1 MNSRFD
7 IVKQLDNSVVDFT
20 QEYNDVVLWNAIALS
35 NKHDYSKGAIQRQ
48 YYLITHR
55 TESDRGEYEEFL
67 DAVDTQDLVEII
79 DGLCDIF
86 VVAGY
91 WLFLNKAQPKLEGFV
106 IDPVSALENVYYQPK
121 IFNEPDKIDVSNLF
135 QDALNALASLKG
147 GKECLQEVLRS
158 NMSKFAQ
165 KDFFEDKGI
174 LPEVVAANIEVSS
187 NGRYKNV
194 VPICSL
200 VVDNETGKEVEYVVF
215 RNEGGKSK
223 LLKPFYFQEPKLK
236 EIIEQYI

>member
-1 MNSRFD
+1 MSSRFD
-7 IVKQLDNSVVDFT
+7 IVKDLDNSVVDFT

-35 NKHDYSKGAIQRQ
+35 NKHEYSKEAIERQ
-48 YYLITHR
+48 FSLVM
-55 TESDRGEYEEFL
+55 EEYKELHE
-67 DAVDTQDLVEII
+67 AVDSKDIIEIY
-79 DGLCDIF
+79 DALGDIF

-106 IDPVSALENVYYQPK
+106 IDPVLALENVYYQPK
-121 IFNEPDKIDVSNLF
+121 IFNEPYKIDVSNLF

-194 VPICSL
+194 VPIYSEVL
-200 VVDNETGKEVEYVVF
+200 DNETGKEVEYIVF
-215 RNEGGKSK
+215 RCDGGKSK
-223 LLKPFYFQEPKLK
+223 IVKPFYFQEPKLK
-236 EIIEQYI
+236 EIIEQ

>member
-1 MNSRFD
+1 MTSRFD
-7 IVKQLDNSVVDFT
+7 IVKQLDNSVIDFT
-20 QEYNDVVLWNAIALS
+20 QEYNNVVLWNAIALS
-35 NKHDYSKGAIQRQ
+35 NKHEYSKEAIQRQ
-48 YYLITHR
+48 LSLVM
-55 TESDRGEYEEFL
+55 EEYKELHE
-67 DAVDTQDLVEII
+67 AVDTKDLIEIY
-79 DGLCDIF
+79 DALGDIF

-106 IDPVSALENVYYQPK
+106 IDPVSALENIYYQPK
-121 IFNEPDKIDVSNLF
+121 ILNEPDKIDVSNLF
-135 QDALNALASLKG
+135 QDAMNALASLKG

-194 VPICSL
+194 VPIYSL
-200 VVDNETGKEVEYVVF
+200 VVDNVTGKEVEYVVF
-215 RNEGGKSK
+215 RSEGGKSK

-236 EIIEQYI
+236 ELIEKYI

>member
-1 MNSRFD
+1 MSSRFD
-7 IVKQLDNSVVDFT
+7 IVKDLDNSVVDFT

-35 NKHDYSKGAIQRQ
+35 NKHEYSKEAIQRQ
-48 YYLITHR
+48 LSLVM
-55 TESDRGEYEEFL
+55 EEYKELHE
-67 DAVDTQDLVEII
+67 AVDSKDLVEIY
-79 DGLCDIF
+79 DALGDIF

-91 WLFLNKAQPKLEGFV
+91 WLFLNKAHPKLEGFV
-106 IDPVSALENVYYQPK
+106 IDPVSALENIYYQPK
-121 IFNEPDKIDVSNLF
+121 ILNEPDKIDVSNLF

-187 NGRYKNV
+187 NRRYKNV

-200 VVDNETGKEVEYVVF
+200 VVDNETGKEVEYIVF
-215 RNEGGKSK
+215 RCDGGKSK
-223 LLKPFYFQEPKLK
+223 IVKPFYFQEPKLK
-236 EIIEQYI
+236 EIIEQ

>member
-1 MNSRFD
+1 MTSRFD

-20 QEYNDVVLWNAIALS
+20 QEYNGVVLWNAIALS
-35 NKHDYSKGAIQRQ
+35 NKHDHSKEAIQRQ
-48 YYLITHR
+48 LSLVM
-55 TESDRGEYEEFL
+55 EEYKELHE
-67 DAVDTQDLVEII
+67 AVDSKDLIEIY
-79 DGLCDIF
+79 DALGDIF

-91 WLFLNKAQPKLEGFV
+91 WLFLNKAHPKLEGFV
-106 IDPVSALENVYYQPK
+106 IDPVSALENIYYQPK

-135 QDALNALASLKG
+135 QDTLNALASLKG

-194 VPICSL
+194 VPIYSL
-200 VVDNETGKEVEYVVF
+200 VVDNEVGKEVEYVVF
-215 RNEGGKSK
+215 RSEGGKGK

-236 EIIEQYI
+236 ELIEKYI

>member
-1 MNSRFD
+1 MSSRFD

-35 NKHDYSKGAIQRQ
+35 NKHEYSKEAIQRQ
-48 YYLITHR
+48 LSLVM
-55 TESDRGEYEEFL
+55 EEYKELHE
-67 DAVDTQDLVEII
+67 AVDCKDLIEIY
-79 DGLCDIF
+79 DALGDIF

-121 IFNEPDKIDVSNLF
+121 IFNEPYKIDVSNLF

-194 VPICSL
+194 VPIYSE
-200 VVDNETGKEVEYVVF
+200 VVDNETGKEVSYIVF
-215 RNEGGKSK
+215 RDEGGKSK

>member
-1 MNSRFD
+1 MTSRFD
-7 IVKQLDNSVVDFT
+7 IVKQLDNSVIDFT
-20 QEYNDVVLWNAIALS
+20 QEYNNVVLWNAIALS
-35 NKHDYSKGAIQRQ
+35 NKHEYSKEAIQRQ
-48 YYLITHR
+48 LSLVM
-55 TESDRGEYEEFL
+55 EEYKELHE
-67 DAVDTQDLVEII
+67 AVDTKDLIEIY
-79 DGLCDIF
+79 DALGDIF

-106 IDPVSALENVYYQPK
+106 IDPVSALENIYYQPK
-121 IFNEPDKIDVSNLF
+121 ILNEPDKIDVSNLF
-135 QDALNALASLKG
+135 QDAMNALASLKG

-194 VPICSL
+194 VPIYSL
-200 VVDNETGKEVEYVVF
+200 VVDNVTGKEVEYVVF
-215 RNEGGKSK
+215 RSEGGKSK

>member
-1 MNSRFD
+1 MSSRFD
-7 IVKQLDNSVVDFT
+7 IVKDLDNSVVDFT

-35 NKHDYSKGAIQRQ
+35 NKHDYSKEAIQRQ
-48 YYLITHR
+48 YDLV
-55 TESDRGEYEEFL
+55 TEEHNELHEAIDSS
-67 DAVDTQDLVEII
+67 DLVETI
-79 DGLCDIF
+79 DALCDIF

-91 WLFLNKAQPKLEGFV
+91 WMFLNKLKPSLEGFV
-106 IDPVSALENVYYQPK
+106 VDSVSAVEGVYYQFTTFEK
-121 IFNEPDKIDVSNLF
+121 KELQVASLF
-135 QDALNALASLKG
+135 QDTLNALASIKG
-147 GKECLQEVLRS
+147 GKEYLQEVLRS

-165 KDFFEDKGI
+165 KGFFEDKGI

-194 VPICSL
+194 VPIYSNIL
-200 VVDNETGKEVEYVVF
+200 DNETGKEVEYVVF

>member
-1 MNSRFD
+1 MSSRFD
-7 IVKQLDNSVVDFT
+7 IVKDLDNSVVDFT

-35 NKHDYSKGAIQRQ
+35 NKHEYSKEAIQRQ
-48 YYLITHR
+48 LSLVM
-55 TESDRGEYEEFL
+55 EEYKELHE
-67 DAVDTQDLVEII
+67 AVDSKDLIEIY
-79 DGLCDIF
+79 DALGDIF

-106 IDPVSALENVYYQPK
+106 IDPVSALENIYYQPK
-121 IFNEPDKIDVSNLF
+121 ILNEPDKIDVSNLF

-200 VVDNETGKEVEYVVF
+200 VVDNETGKEVEYIVF
-215 RNEGGKSK
+215 RCDGGKSK
-223 LLKPFYFQEPKLK
+223 IVKPFYFQEPKLK

>member
-1 MNSRFD
+1 MTSRFD
-7 IVKQLDNSVVDFT
+7 IVKDLDNSVVYFT

-35 NKHDYSKGAIQRQ
+35 NKHEYSKEAIQRQ
-48 YYLITHR
+48 LSLVM
-55 TESDRGEYEEFL
+55 EEYKELHE
-67 DAVDTQDLVEII
+67 AVDTKDLIEIY
-79 DGLCDIF
+79 DALGDIF

-106 IDPVSALENVYYQPK
+106 IDPVSALENIYYQPK
-121 IFNEPDKIDVSNLF
+121 ILNEPDKIDVSNLF
-135 QDALNALASLKG
+135 QDAMNALASLKG

-194 VPICSL
+194 VPIYSL
-200 VVDNETGKEVEYVVF
+200 VVDNVTGKEVEYVVF
-215 RNEGGKSK
+215 RNDGGKSK

>member
-1 MNSRFD
+1 MTSRFD
-7 IVKQLDNSVVDFT
+7 IVKQLDNSVIDFT
-20 QEYNDVVLWNAIALS
+20 QEYNNVVLWNAIALS
-35 NKHDYSKGAIQRQ
+35 NKHEYSKEAIQRQ
-48 YYLITHR
+48 LSLVM
-55 TESDRGEYEEFL
+55 EEYKELHE
-67 DAVDTQDLVEII
+67 AVDTKDLIEIY
-79 DGLCDIF
+79 DALGDIF

-106 IDPVSALENVYYQPK
+106 IDPVSALENIYYQPK
-121 IFNEPDKIDVSNLF
+121 ILNEPDKIDVSNLF
-135 QDALNALASLKG
+135 QDAMNALASLKG

-194 VPICSL
+194 VPIYSL
-200 VVDNETGKEVEYVVF
+200 VVDNVTGKEVEYVVF
-215 RNEGGKSK
+215 RNDGGKSK

>member
-1 MNSRFD
+1 MTSRFD
-7 IVKQLDNSVVDFT
+7 IVKQLDNSVIDFT
-20 QEYNDVVLWNAIALS
+20 QEYNNVVLWNAIALS
-35 NKHDYSKGAIQRQ
+35 NKHEYSKEAIQRQ
-48 YYLITHR
+48 LSLVM
-55 TESDRGEYEEFL
+55 EEYKELHE
-67 DAVDTQDLVEII
+67 AVDTKDLIEIY
-79 DGLCDIF
+79 DALGDIF

-106 IDPVSALENVYYQPK
+106 IDPVSALENIYYQPK
-121 IFNEPDKIDVSNLF
+121 ILNEPDKIDVSNLF
-135 QDALNALASLKG
+135 QDAMNALASLKG

-194 VPICSL
+194 VPIYSL
-200 VVDNETGKEVEYVVF
+200 VVDNVTGKEVEYVVF
-215 RNEGGKSK
+215 RSEGGKSK

-236 EIIEQYI
+236 ELLEKYI

>member
-1 MNSRFD
+1 MSSRFD
-7 IVKQLDNSVVDFT
+7 IVKDLDNSVVDFT

-35 NKHDYSKGAIQRQ
+35 NKHEYSKEAIQRQ
-48 YYLITHR
+48 LSLVM
-55 TESDRGEYEEFL
+55 EEYKELHE
-67 DAVDTQDLVEII
+67 AVDSKDLIEIY
-79 DGLCDIF
+79 DALGDIF

-194 VPICSL
+194 VPIYSNIL
-200 VVDNETGKEVEYVVF
+200 DNETGKEVEYVVF

-236 EIIEQYI
+236 ELIDKYV

>member
-1 MNSRFD
+1 MSSRFD
-7 IVKQLDNSVVDFT
+7 IVKDLDNSVVDFT

-35 NKHDYSKGAIQRQ
+35 NKHEYSKEAIQRQ
-48 YYLITHR
+48 LSLVM
-55 TESDRGEYEEFL
+55 EEYKELHE
-67 DAVDTQDLVEII
+67 AVDTKDLIEIY
-79 DGLCDIF
+79 DALGDIF

-135 QDALNALASLKG
+135 QDTLNALASLKG

-194 VPICSL
+194 VPIYSL
-200 VVDNETGKEVEYVVF
+200 IVDNDTQKEVEYVVF

>member
-1 MNSRFD
+1 MTSRFD
-7 IVKQLDNSVVDFT
+7 IVKQLDNSVIDFT
-20 QEYNDVVLWNAIALS
+20 QEYNDVILWNAISLS
-35 NKHDYSKGAIQRQ
+35 NNHDHSKEAIQRQ
-48 YYLITHR
+48 LSLVM
-55 TESDRGEYEEFL
+55 EEYKELCE
-67 DAVDTQDLVEII
+67 AVDSKDLIEIY
-79 DGLCDIF
+79 DALGDIF

-91 WLFLNKAQPKLEGFV
+91 WLFLNKAHPKLEGFV
-106 IDPVSALENVYYQPK
+106 IDPVSALENIYYQPK
-121 IFNEPDKIDVSNLF
+121 ILNEPDKIDVSNLF

-194 VPICSL
+194 VPIYSL
-200 VVDNETGKEVEYVVF
+200 VVDNETGKEVEYIVF
-215 RNEGGKSK
+215 RCDGGKSK

>member
-1 MNSRFD
+1 MSSRFD
-7 IVKQLDNSVVDFT
+7 IVKDLDNSVVDFT

-35 NKHDYSKGAIQRQ
+35 NKHEYSKEAIQRQ
-48 YYLITHR
+48 LSLVM
-55 TESDRGEYEEFL
+55 EEYKELHE
-67 DAVDTQDLVEII
+67 AVDTKDLIEIY
-79 DGLCDIF
+79 DALGDIF

-106 IDPVSALENVYYQPK
+106 IDPVSALENIYYQPK
-121 IFNEPDKIDVSNLF
+121 ILNEPDKIDVSNLF

-200 VVDNETGKEVEYVVF
+200 VVDNETGKEVEYIVF
-215 RNEGGKSK
+215 RCDGGKSK
-223 LLKPFYFQEPKLK
+223 IVKPFYFQEPKLK

>member
-1 MNSRFD
+1 MTSRFD
-7 IVKQLDNSVVDFT
+7 IVKDLDNSVVNFE
-20 QEYNDVVLWNAIALS
+20 QEYNNVVLWNAIALS
-35 NKHDYSKGAIQRQ
+35 NNHDYSKEALKRQ
-48 YYLITHR
+48 YSLV
-55 TESDRGEYEEFL
+55 EEEFKETK
-67 DAVDTQDLVEII
+67 DAVDARDLVETI

-91 WLFLNKAQPKLEGFV
+91 WLFLNKAKPKIEGFV
-106 IDPVSALENVYYQPK
+106 IDPVVALESVYYQPK
-121 IFNEPDKIDVSNLF
+121 LFNSPDTIDVSNLF
-135 QDALNALASLKG
+135 QDTLNALASLKG

-194 VPICSL
+194 VPIYSNIL
-200 VVDNETGKEVEYVVF
+200 DNETGKEVEYVVF

-236 EIIEQYI
+236 ELIEKYI

>member
-1 MNSRFD
+1 MSSRFD
-7 IVKQLDNSVVDFT
+7 IVKDLDNSFIDFT
-20 QEYNDVVLWNAIALS
+20 QEYNNVVLWNAIALS
-35 NKHDYSKGAIQRQ
+35 NKHDYSKEAIQRQ
-48 YYLITHR
+48 YALV
-55 TESDRGEYEEFL
+55 TEEHNELHEAIDYK
-67 DAVDTQDLVEII
+67 DLVEIY
-79 DGLCDIF
+79 DALGDIF

-121 IFNEPDKIDVSNLF
+121 IFNEPDKIEVSNLF

-165 KDFFEDKGI
+165 QGFFEDKGI

-194 VPICSL
+194 VPIYSNIL
-200 VVDNETGKEVEYVVF
+200 DNETGKEVEYIVF

-236 EIIEQYI
+236 ELIEKYI

>member
-1 MNSRFD
+1 MSSRFD
-7 IVKQLDNSVVDFT
+7 IVKQLDNSVIDFT
-20 QEYNDVVLWNAIALS
+20 QEYNDVILWNAISLS
-35 NKHDYSKGAIQRQ
+35 NKHEYSKEAIQRQ
-48 YYLITHR
+48 LSLVM
-55 TESDRGEYEEFL
+55 EEYKELHE
-67 DAVDTQDLVEII
+67 AVDSKDLIEIY
-79 DGLCDIF
+79 DALGDIF

-135 QDALNALASLKG
+135 QDAMNALASLKG
-147 GKECLQEVLRS
+147 GKKCLQEVLRS

-194 VPICSL
+194 VPIYSL
-200 VVDNETGKEVEYVVF
+200 IVDNDTQKEVEYVVF

-236 EIIEQYI
+236 ELIEKYI

>member
-1 MNSRFD
+1 MSSRFD
-7 IVKQLDNSVVDFT
+7 IVKDLDNSVVDFT

-35 NKHDYSKGAIQRQ
+35 NKHEYSKEAIQRQ
-48 YYLITHR
+48 LSLVM
-55 TESDRGEYEEFL
+55 EEYKELHE
-67 DAVDTQDLVEII
+67 AVDSKDLIEIY
-79 DGLCDIF
+79 DALGDIF

-194 VPICSL
+194 VPIYSK
-200 VVDNETGKEVEYVVF
+200 VIDNKTGKEVSYIVF
-215 RNEGGKSK
+215 RDEGGKSK

>member
-1 MNSRFD
+1 MSSRFD
-7 IVKQLDNSVVDFT
+7 IVKDLDNSVVDFT

-35 NKHDYSKGAIQRQ
+35 NKHEYSEEAIQRQ
-48 YYLITHR
+48 LSLVM
-55 TESDRGEYEEFL
+55 EEYKELHE
-67 DAVDTQDLVEII
+67 AVDSKDLIEIY
-79 DGLCDIF
+79 DALGDIF

-200 VVDNETGKEVEYVVF
+200 VVDNETGKEVEYIVF
-215 RNEGGKSK
+215 RCDGGKSK
-223 LLKPFYFQEPKLK
+223 IVKPFYFQEPKLK

>member
-1 MNSRFD
+1 MTSRFD
-7 IVKQLDNSVVDFT
+7 IVKDLDNSVVDFT

-35 NKHDYSKGAIQRQ
+35 NKHEYSKETIQRQ
-48 YYLITHR
+48 LSLVM
-55 TESDRGEYEEFL
+55 EEYKELHE
-67 DAVDTQDLVEII
+67 AVDSKDLIEIY
-79 DGLCDIF
+79 DALGDIF

-91 WLFLNKAQPKLEGFV
+91 WLFLNKAHPKLEGFV

-135 QDALNALASLKG
+135 QDTLNALASLKG

-194 VPICSL
+194 VPIYSEVL
-200 VVDNETGKEVEYVVF
+200 DNETGKEVEYVVF

-236 EIIEQYI
+236 ELIEKYT

>member
-1 MNSRFD
+1 MSSRFD

-35 NKHDYSKGAIQRQ
+35 NKHEYSKEAIQRQ
-48 YYLITHR
+48 LSLVM
-55 TESDRGEYEEFL
+55 EEYKELHE
-67 DAVDTQDLVEII
+67 AVDCKDLIEIY
-79 DGLCDIF
+79 DALGDIF

-106 IDPVSALENVYYQPK
+106 IDPVSALENIYYQQK

-194 VPICSL
+194 VPIYSS
-200 VVDNETGKEVEYVVF
+200 VVDNETGKEVEYIVF
-215 RNEGGKSK
+215 RCDGGKGK
-223 LLKPFYFQEPKLK
+223 LLKSFYYIPPKLK
-236 EIIEQYI
+236 EIIDKYENS

>member
-1 MNSRFD
+1 MTSRFD
-7 IVKQLDNSVVDFT
+7 IVKQLGNSVVDFT

-35 NKHDYSKGAIQRQ
+35 NKHEYSKEAIQRQ
-48 YYLITHR
+48 LSLVM
-55 TESDRGEYEEFL
+55 EEYKELHE
-67 DAVDTQDLVEII
+67 AVDSKDLIEIY
-79 DGLCDIF
+79 DALGDIF

-135 QDALNALASLKG
+135 QDAMNALASLKG

-200 VVDNETGKEVEYVVF
+200 VVDNETGKEVEYIVF
-215 RNEGGKSK
+215 RCDGGKSK

>member
-1 MNSRFD
+1 MSSRFD
-7 IVKQLDNSVVDFT
+7 IVKDLDNSVVDFT

-35 NKHDYSKGAIQRQ
+35 NKQEYSKEAIQRQ
-48 YYLITHR
+48 LSLVM
-55 TESDRGEYEEFL
+55 EEYKELHE
-67 DAVDTQDLVEII
+67 AVDSKDLIEIY
-79 DGLCDIF
+79 DALGDIF

-135 QDALNALASLKG
+135 QDAMNALASLKG
-147 GKECLQEVLRS
+147 GKKCLQEVLRS

-165 KDFFEDKGI
+165 QGFFEDKGI

-194 VPICSL
+194 VPIHSK
-200 VVDNETGKEVEYVVF
+200 VIDNETGKEVSYIVF
-215 RNEGGKSK
+215 RDEGGKSK

>member
-1 MNSRFD
+1 MSSRFD
-7 IVKQLDNSVVDFT
+7 IVKDLDNSVVDFT

-35 NKHDYSKGAIQRQ
+35 NKHEYSKEAIQRQ
-48 YYLITHR
+48 LSLVM
-55 TESDRGEYEEFL
+55 EEYKELHE
-67 DAVDTQDLVEII
+67 AVDSKDLIEIY
-79 DGLCDIF
+79 DALGDIF

-91 WLFLNKAQPKLEGFV
+91 WLFLNKAHPKLEGFV

-135 QDALNALASLKG
+135 QDTLNALASLKG

-194 VPICSL
+194 VPIYSL
-200 VVDNETGKEVEYVVF
+200 IVDNDTQKEVEYVVF

>member
-1 MNSRFD
+1 MTSRFD

-35 NKHDYSKGAIQRQ
+35 NKHDYSKEAIQRQ
-48 YYLITHR
+48 YDLV
-55 TESDRGEYEEFL
+55 TEEHNELHEAIDSC
-67 DAVDTQDLVEII
+67 DLVETI
-79 DGLCDIF
+79 DALCDIF

-91 WLFLNKAQPKLEGFV
+91 WLFLNKAKPKLEGFV
-106 IDPVSALENVYYQPK
+106 VDPVAALESVYYQPK
-121 IFNEPDKIDVSNLF
+121 IYNAPTNTINVYNLF
-135 QDALNALASLKG
+135 QNTLYALASLQG
-147 GKECLQEVLRS
+147 GKEYLQEVLRS

-165 KDFFEDKGI
+165 KGFFEDKGI

-194 VPICSL
+194 VPIYSNIL
-200 VVDNETGKEVEYVVF
+200 DNETGKEVEYVVF

-236 EIIEQYI
+236 ELIDKYV

>member
-1 MNSRFD
+1 MTSRFD

-35 NKHDYSKGAIQRQ
+35 NKHDYSKEAIQRQ
-48 YYLITHR
+48 YDLV
-55 TESDRGEYEEFL
+55 TEEHNELHEAIDSC
-67 DAVDTQDLVEII
+67 DLVETI
-79 DGLCDIF
+79 DALCDIF

-91 WLFLNKAQPKLEGFV
+91 WLFLNKAKPKLEGFV
-106 IDPVSALENVYYQPK
+106 IDPVAALENVYYQPK

-135 QDALNALASLKG
+135 RGGMFALASIKG
-147 GKECLQEVLRS
+147 GKEYLQEVLRS

-165 KDFFEDKGI
+165 KGFFEDKGI

-194 VPICSL
+194 VPIYSNIL
-200 VVDNETGKEVEYVVF
+200 DNEIGKEVEYVVF

-236 EIIEQYI
+236 ELIDKYV

>member
-1 MNSRFD
+1 MTSRFD
-7 IVKQLDNSVVDFT
+7 IVKDLDNSVVDFE
-20 QEYNDVVLWNAIALS
+20 QEYNNVVLWNAIARS
-35 NKHDYSKGAIQRQ
+35 GEHDFSKETIKLQYS
-48 YYLITHR
+48 LV
-55 TESDRGEYEEFL
+55 EEEFKETKE
-67 DAVDTQDLVEII
+67 AVDAKDLVETI

-91 WLFLNKAQPKLEGFV
+91 WLFLNKAKPKLEGFV
-106 IDPVSALENVYYQPK
+106 IDPVAALENVYYQPK

-194 VPICSL
+194 VPIYSL

-215 RNEGGKSK
+215 RNEGGEGK

>member
-1 MNSRFD
+1 MSSRFD
-7 IVKQLDNSVVDFT
+7 IVKDLDNSVVDFT

-35 NKHDYSKGAIQRQ
+35 NKHEYSKEAIQRQ
-48 YYLITHR
+48 LSLVM
-55 TESDRGEYEEFL
+55 EEYKELHE
-67 DAVDTQDLVEII
+67 AVDSKDLIEIY
-79 DGLCDIF
+79 DALGDIF

-106 IDPVSALENVYYQPK
+106 IDPVSALENIYYQPK

-194 VPICSL
+194 VPIYSK
-200 VVDNETGKEVEYVVF
+200 VIDNETGKEVSYIVF
-215 RNEGGKSK
+215 RDEGGKSK

>member
-1 MNSRFD
+1 MTSRFD
-7 IVKQLDNSVVDFT
+7 IVKDLNNSVVDFE

-35 NKHDYSKGAIQRQ
+35 NKHDYSKEAIQRQ
-48 YYLITHR
+48 YLLVV
-55 TESDRGEYEEFL
+55 EEHNEL
-67 DAVDTQDLVEII
+67 HEAIDSGDLVETI
-79 DGLCDIF
+79 DALCDIF

-91 WLFLNKAQPKLEGFV
+91 WLFLNKAHPKLEGFV
-106 IDPVSALENVYYQPK
+106 IDPVSALENIYYQPK
-121 IFNEPDKIDVSNLF
+121 ILNEPDKIDVSNLF

-194 VPICSL
+194 VPIYSE
-200 VVDNETGKEVEYVVF
+200 VVDNETGKEVTYVVF
-215 RNEGGKSK
+215 RNEGGKAK

>member
-1 MNSRFD
+1 MSSRFD
-7 IVKQLDNSVVDFT
+7 VVKDLDNSVVDFA

-35 NKHDYSKGAIQRQ
+35 NKHDYSKEALKRQ
-48 YYLITHR
+48 YSLV
-55 TESDRGEYEEFL
+55 EEEFKETK
-67 DAVDTQDLVEII
+67 DAVDARDLVETI

-91 WLFLNKAQPKLEGFV
+91 WLFLNKAKPKIEGFV
-106 IDPVSALENVYYQPK
+106 IDPVVALESVYYQPK
-121 IFNEPDKIDVSNLF
+121 LFNSPDTVDVSNLF
-135 QDALNALASLKG
+135 QDTLNALASIRG
-147 GKECLQEVLRS
+147 GKEYLNEVLQS

-165 KDFFEDKGI
+165 KGFFEDKGI

-194 VPICSL
+194 VPIYSNIL
-200 VVDNETGKEVEYVVF
+200 DNEIGKEVEYVVF

-223 LLKPFYFQEPKLK
+223 LLKPFYFHEPKLK
-236 EIIEQYI
+236 ELIEKYI

>member
-1 MNSRFD
+1 MSSRFD
-7 IVKQLDNSVVDFT
+7 IVKELDNSVVDFT

-35 NKHDYSKGAIQRQ
+35 NKHDYSKEAIERQ
-48 YYLITHR
+48 FSLVM
-55 TESDRGEYEEFL
+55 EEYKELHE
-67 DAVDTQDLVEII
+67 AVDTKDLIEIY
-79 DGLCDIF
+79 DALGDIF

-91 WLFLNKAQPKLEGFV
+91 WLFLNKAHPKLEGFV

-135 QDALNALASLKG
+135 QDAMNALASLKG

-194 VPICSL
+194 VPIYSS
-200 VVDNETGKEVEYVVF
+200 VVDNETGKEVEYIVF
-215 RNEGGKSK
+215 RCDGGKSK
-223 LLKPFYFQEPKLK
+223 IVKPFYFQEPKLK